1 MHFDVHAHVHM
12 YDSIILKQ
20 VLNILIMHIP
30 SLQGSLEAWATDDL
44 QK

>member
-1 MHFDVHAHVHM
+1 MHFDVHAHVHVWQ
-12 YDSIILKQ
+12 YNPLAG
-20 VLNILIMHIP
+20 LNILMMHIP